1 MQIAFAFL
9 SASIIV
15 MVDCLPK
22 GKVDGQRMQ
31 EMETIRVDILTRLGL
46 SEPLGSSEPLTVDEE
61 AKVAAFIEPKSF
73 EANYCLG
80 NCKDDIL
87 LPAVFEFYKRLP
99 SDHPASSIRP
109 RCVPRSIDHY
119 LPVLLLYEGHI

>member
-1 MQIAFAFL
+1 MRALSLQIAFAFL

-15 MVDCLPK
+15 KVDCLPK

-61 AKVAAFIEPKSF
+61 AKVAAFI
-73 EANYCLG
+73 
-80 NCKDDIL
+80 D
-87 LPAVFEFYKRLP
+87 
-99 SDHPASSIRP
+99 
-109 RCVPRSIDHY
+109 Y
-119 LPVLLLYEGHI
+119 LKGGRR